1 MPKIPRDLTQDQ
13 AVRAFVRAG
22 GVVLQ
27 GRGRGSHCNIR
38 MPNDEVLT
46 IPYHVRVGLLG
57 ATIKQAGLTI
67 EEFLD
72 LL

>member
-1 MPKIPRDLTQDQ
+1 
-13 AVRAFVRAG
+13 
-22 GVVLQ
+22 
-27 GRGRGSHCNIR
+27 

-46 IPYHVRVGLLG
+46 IPYHVRVGLLV

>member
-1 MPKIPRDLTQDQ
+1 
-13 AVRAFVRAG
+13 
-22 GVVLQ
+22 
-27 GRGRGSHCNIR
+27 